1 MNGPKSRLRFLAAMA
16 WCVVAALCSC
26 TVNPVPTP
34 AKTTGGGVQGNEDN
48 NGLPTGL
55 ADAAEPGKTNDS
67 ADGGAM
73 GAASETAPPAAEVTA
88 VQDGGSEIATG
99 EVSGRGQD

>member
-1 MNGPKSRLRFLAAMA
+1 MNGPQSRSRVLAAIA
-16 WCVVAALCSC
+16 WCVVAVLCAC

-34 AKTTGGGVQGNEDN
+34 AKTAGGGVQGNEDN
-48 NGLPTGL
+48 NGVPTGL
-55 ADAAEPGKTNDS
+55 ADAADPGKTNDS

-88 VQDGGSEIATG
+88 VQDSGGEIATG
-99 EVSGRGQD
+99 EVSGRGKD